1 MKSINRR
8 EFIGTVGAASALTAF
23 SIMPGK
29 AKTQK
34 IRMGMMGLG
43 GRGVFM
49 TGKFADRDDV
59 EIKYLCDVDERR
71 FSQAMDAVEDKQDKD
86 PVLIKDFR
94 DMLKDPEVDALYIA
108 TPDHWHALAT
118 IMACQAG
125 KDVYVEKPLCVTP
138 WEGVKMVEA
147 ARKYKRVVQVG
158 SQSRSGQY
166 VFDAHDY
173 VRSGKLGDVHIANV
187 YHLLDMKKYVYDQ
200 PETPVPEGLDY
211 DMWCGPAP
219 KLPYRPGTWWRDMW
233 DFNTGS
239 IGGDIYH
246 QLDLARYLLDR
257 KFPETVYSAGG
268 VQYFH
273 DGRQI
278 PDTQLTEYVFDG
290 KLTIHVEAALWTP
303 NFKKTPFSIRD
314 SDQFPDWEFNST
326 KVELIGTEGF
336 LRIGRHG
343 GGWQA
348 FNAQGDIV
356 ASGYGR
362 QPNEA
367 HIANFID
374 CIKTRQKPNSDVGD
388 ARYSA
393 LLIQLANIS
402 SRSGNKRL
410 VYDAEN
416 NSIQEPVASNQYIRR
431 KDRAPWVI
439 PDKV

>member
-1 MKSINRR
+1 MKPINRR
-8 EFIGTVGAASALTAF
+8 EFIGTLGAASALTAF
-23 SIMPGK
+23 SVMPGK
-29 AKTQK
+29 AKNQK
-34 IRMGMMGLG
+34 ITFGMMGLG

-49 TGKFADRDDV
+49 TGLFAQRDDV
-59 EIKYLCDVDERR
+59 EIKYLCDVDKRR
-71 FSQAMDAVEDKQDKD
+71 FSQAMDAVEDTQDTD
-86 PVLIKDFR
+86 PILTQDFR
-94 DMLKDPEVDALYIA
+94 DILKDPEVDAMYIA

-138 WEGVKMVEA
+138 WEGMKMVEA

-166 VFDAHDY
+166 VFDAHDF
-173 VRSGKLGDVHIANV
+173 VQSGKLGDIHIARV
-187 YHLLDMKKYVYDQ
+187 YHLLDMKKIVHDQ
-200 PETPVPEGLDY
+200 PEEPVPEGFDY

-233 DFNTGS
+233 DFNTGT
-239 IGGDIYH
+239 IGGDLYH
-246 QLDLARYLLDR
+246 QLDLARYLLDK
-257 KFPETVYSAGG
+257 KFPKTVYTSGG
-268 VQYFH
+268 VEYFH

-278 PDTQLTEYVFDG
+278 PDTMLSEFEFDG
-290 KLTIHVEAALWTP
+290 KLTLHTEGALWTP
-303 NFKKTPFSIRD
+303 NFKKTPSSIRD

-348 FNAQGDIV
+348 FNAQGDMV

-374 CIKTRQKPNSDVGD
+374 CIRTREKPNSDVGD

-393 LLIQLANIS
+393 LLIQLANIAA
-402 SRSGNKRL
+402 RSGNKRL
-410 VYDAEN
+410 VYDPDN
-416 NSIQEPVASNQYIRR
+416 NRLSEPEESNQYMRR
-431 KDRAPWVI
+431 KDRAPWII
-439 PDKV
+439 PDQV

>member
-1 MKSINRR
+1 MKRIKRR
-8 EFIGTVGAASALTAF
+8 EFIETVGAASALTAF

-29 AKTQK
+29 AQEKK
-34 IRMGMMGLG
+34 IKIGVMGLG
-43 GRGVFM
+43 GRGVYM
-49 TGKFADRDDV
+49 TGNFAKRDDV
-59 EIKYLCDVDERR
+59 EIKYLCDVDKRR
-71 FSQAMDAVEDKQDKD
+71 FSQAMDAVEDTQDKD
-86 PVLIKDFR
+86 PVLTQDFR
-94 DMLKDPEVDALYIA
+94 EVLKDPDVDAMYIA

-138 WEGVKMVEA
+138 WEGMKMVEA

-158 SQSRSGQY
+158 AQSRSGQY
-166 VFDAHDY
+166 VKDAAEY
-173 VRSGKLGDVHIANV
+173 VKSGKLGDIHIARV
-187 YHLLDMKKYVYDQ
+187 YHLLDMKGVVHDEK
-200 PETPVPEGLDY
+200 EMPVPEGFDY

-246 QLDLARYLLDR
+246 QLDLARYVLGK
-257 KFPETVYSAGG
+257 KFPKTIYSAGG
-268 VQYFH
+268 IQYFH

-278 PDTQLTEYVFDG
+278 PDTLLTEYEYDG
-290 KLTIHVEAALWTP
+290 NLTLHVEAALWTP
-303 NFKKTPFSIRD
+303 NFKKTPFSLRD

-336 LRIGRHG
+336 MRIGRHG
-343 GGWQA
+343 GGFQA
-348 FNAQGDIV
+348 FNAEGDIV

-362 QPNEA
+362 QPNEE

-374 CIKTRQKPNSDVGD
+374 CIKTRQKPNANVED

-402 SRSGNKRL
+402 SRSGNKKL
-410 VYDAEN
+410 AYDPGGN
-416 NSIQEPVASNQYIRR
+416 HISDPKASNQYMRR
-431 KDRAPWVI
+431 KDRAPWII
-439 PDKV
+439 PEKV